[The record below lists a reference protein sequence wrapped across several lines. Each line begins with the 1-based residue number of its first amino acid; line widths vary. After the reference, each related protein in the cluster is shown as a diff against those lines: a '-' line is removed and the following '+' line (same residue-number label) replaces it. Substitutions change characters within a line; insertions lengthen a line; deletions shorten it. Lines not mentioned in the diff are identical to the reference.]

1 MIDEFQL
8 YREASRWLGTPW
20 LPNSAEPGRG
30 VSCHNLPRTI
40 LINLGALPQDFPP
53 IVGVPQRGEKVS
65 RMIAYVDGCKEFS
78 PVSLEVTRV
87 NPEPQLQPGDLLGI
101 RIYRCV
107 DHLALYL
114 GRNQF
119 IHVLMHKHVSF
130 DNINVPPWKQRIER
144 AWRIR

>member
-8 YREASRWLGTPW
+8 YTEAKRWLGTPW

-53 IVGVPQRGEKVS
+53 IVGVPQRGETVS
-65 RMIAYVDGCKEFS
+65 RMIAYVDGCKEFK
-78 PVSLEVTRV
+78 PVSLE
-87 NPEPQLQPGDLLGI
+87 EQLKPGDLLGI
-101 RIYRCV
+101 RIYKCV
-107 DHLALYL
+107 DHLGLYL
-114 GRNQF
+114 GCNKF

-130 DNINVPPWKQRIER
+130 DYVNIPPWKQRIEN
-144 AWRIR
+144 AWRVR